1 MMSFHMVTLFTE
13 RSDLG
18 PQPTSFAVSIVVHSV
33 AAAVIWFGLAYKPA
47 LTRVTT
53 EHDMVRELD
62 LHMPDQQALAAMA
75 RAAYSGAHSGTHAP
89 ASGGN
94 PSPRRPVPRP
104 VAEARPGPQ
113 TLVQPDIPNPI
124 TLAEQIPMPQ
134 VMIWSP
140 SKTVVKKVVPPLPE
154 KPTASDVKPSLE
166 RPNEEMTLADVNVA
180 SSFHPSAK
188 SIVSASTTSPVVIQ
202 APQQV
207 QLPPVT
213 ASQPSAQ
220 PTPAAIVSLSDL
232 RLKNG
237 TVALPP
243 VNESAVKK
251 TEGEPAPGQAQDL
264 SSPDKNNSAVQSAT
278 AGSGQGSSAKANGAG
293 SGSGQGSSA
302 KANSAGSGSG
312 QGSSAKT
319 NSADSGSGQGSSA
332 KADNSGQGAGH
343 SPQGGVSSSG
353 SSSGSG
359 KADVPGATQG
369 ADFGLEPNG
378 QLTVTQI
385 LSPKDGHFNS
395 VVVGNSLQDQ
405 YPEVAG
411 VWNGRMAYTVYLH
424 VGLAKSWIM
433 QYALPRS
440 ADASAAGTIV
450 RLDAP
455 WPYYIVRPNLGAD
468 AVDADAIMIHGFI
481 NPSGRFETLSIVVP
495 QAFPQAQFVLAALG
509 KWQFRPA
516 LQDGQFAKVEVLIII
531 PEQLD

>member
-1 MMSFHMVTLFTE
+1 MMSFYTITLFTE
-13 RSDLG
+13 QSDLG
-18 PQPTSFAVSIVVHSV
+18 PQPTSFAASMVVHSV
-33 AAAVIWFGLAYKPA
+33 AAAVIWFGLAYRPA

-53 EHDMVRELD
+53 EHDIVRELD

-75 RAAYSGAHSGTHAP
+75 RAAYLGGHSGAHAP

-154 KPTASDVKPSLE
+154 KPTASDVKPSVE
-166 RPNEEMTLADVNVA
+166 RPNEEMTLADVNIA

-188 SIVSASTTSPVVIQ
+188 SIIPASTTSPVVIQ

-251 TEGEPAPGQAQDL
+251 TEAEPAPGQAQDL
-264 SSPDKNNSAVQSAT
+264 SSLGKDNSAVQSEQA
-278 AGSGQGSSAKANGAG
+278 
-293 SGSGQGSSA
+293 GSGQGSSA

-312 QGSSAKT
+312 QGSSDKT
-319 NSADSGSGQGSSA
+319 NGAGSGSGQGSSA

-359 KADVPGATQG
+359 KADAPGTTRG
-369 ADFGLEPNG
+369 ADFGLEPYG
-378 QLTVTQI
+378 QPTVTQI

-405 YPEVAG
+405 YPEVAS

-433 QYALPRS
+433 QYSLPRS
-440 ADASAAGTIV
+440 ADAAAAGTIV

-455 WPYYIVRPNLGAD
+455 WPYNIIRPNLGAD

-481 NPSGRFETLSIVVP
+481 NQSGRFETLSIVVP

>member
-1 MMSFHMVTLFTE
+1 MMSFYTITLFTE
-13 RSDLG
+13 QSDLG
-18 PQPTSFAVSIVVHSV
+18 PQPTSFAASIVVHSV
-33 AAAVIWFGLAYKPA
+33 AAAVIWFGLAYRPA
-47 LTRVTT
+47 ITRVIT
-53 EHDMVRELD
+53 EHDTVRELD
-62 LHMPDQQALAAMA
+62 LHMPDQQALAALA
-75 RAAYSGAHSGTHAP
+75 RGAYSGAHSGTHAP

-104 VAEARPGPQ
+104 IAEAKPGPQ

-124 TLAEQIPMPQ
+124 TLAVQIPMPQ

-166 RPNEEMTLADVNVA
+166 RPNEEMTLADVNIA

-188 SIVSASTTSPVVIQ
+188 SIVPASTTSPVVIQ

-213 ASQPSAQ
+213 ASQPSVQ

-264 SSPDKNNSAVQSAT
+264 SSPDKNNSAVQSEQ
-278 AGSGQGSSAKANGAG
+278 AGSGQGSSAKTNGAG

-302 KANSAGSGSG
+302 KTNGAGSG
-312 QGSSAKT
+312 A
-319 NSADSGSGQGSSA
+319 GQGSSA

-359 KADVPGATQG
+359 KADVPGTTRG

-385 LSPKDGHFNS
+385 LLPKDGHFNS

-424 VGLAKSWIM
+424 VGQAKSWIM
-433 QYALPRS
+433 QYSLPRS
-440 ADASAAGTIV
+440 ADTAAAGTIV

-455 WPYYIVRPNLGAD
+455 WPYNIVRPNLDAD

-481 NPSGRFETLSIVVP
+481 NQSGRFDTLSIVVP